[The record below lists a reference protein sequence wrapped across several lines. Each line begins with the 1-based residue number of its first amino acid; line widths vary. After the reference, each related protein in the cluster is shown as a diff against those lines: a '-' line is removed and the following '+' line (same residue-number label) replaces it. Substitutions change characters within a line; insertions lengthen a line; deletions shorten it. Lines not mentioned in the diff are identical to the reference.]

1 MSMRI
6 EYQCSGG
13 YGGLRLTYQCD
24 TDALP
29 ADESKTILDLI
40 DAARALELDP
50 KQISSKSRSIPDDF
64 VCRLTL
70 STGEMKNSLSFNELS
85 VPENLRRLSAYLRK
99 LAIKQQGQH

>member
-1 MSMRI
+1 MRI
-6 EYQCSGG
+6 EYKCSGG
-13 YGGLRLTYQCD
+13 YGGLRLTYQCE

-50 KQISSKSRSIPDDF
+50 NQISSKSRSIPDDF

-70 STGEMKNSLSFNELS
+70 STGEVKNSLSFNELS
-85 VPENLRRLSAYLRK
+85 APENLRRLSAYLRK
-99 LAIKQQGQH
+99 LAIEQHGQQ